1 MDSALDLILEQLHT
15 WYINFWSTL
24 PNFIAAIL
32 FLVVYVLVFRWIKR
46 ALVRLLEKTIDYN
59 PVYKLIVNLSYVIII
74 TIGLLIALG
83 ILKLD
88 GTVNKLLAGAGI
100 IGLGISFAFQDIMAN
115 IFSGAYITMK
125 QVFRVGD
132 YIESNGIFGSVK
144 GIKLRSIA
152 INNLDG
158 QEVLIPSRMILQQ
171 PLTNYSTT
179 GTRRVVVNVG
189 VQYSEDLDKVKKVVL
204 ETISSLEGRLKD
216 KPVEL
221 FFTEFADSSINLMC
235 RYWIKY
241 DREPDYKHSLSDA
254 IMAIKAAFEANDITI
269 PFPIRTIEMGSNNN
283 NPNSGSII
291 QIQSDNPSKS

>member
-1 MDSALDLILEQLHT
+1 MDSAIDLILEQLHT
-15 WYINFWSTL
+15 WYINFWSTF
-24 PNFIAAIL
+24 PNLIAAIL
-32 FLVVYVLVFRWIKR
+32 FLLVYILFFRWFKR

-59 PVYKLIVNLSYVIII
+59 PVYKLIVNISYVTII

-100 IGLGISFAFQDIMAN
+100 IGLGISFAFQDIIAN

-158 QEVLIPSRMILQQ
+158 QEVLIPSRLILQH

-179 GTRRVVVNVG
+179 GTRRVVVKVG
-189 VQYSEDLDKVKKVVL
+189 ISYGEDLEKVQKVVL
-204 ETISSLEGRLKD
+204 EAVSSVEDRLKD
-216 KPVEL
+216 KPIEF
-221 FFTEFADSSINLMC
+221 FFTEFGESSINLMC

-241 DREPDYKHSLSDA
+241 DREPDYKHSLSEA
-254 IMAIKAAFEANDITI
+254 IMKIKAAFNENDITI
-269 PFPIRTIEMGSNNN
+269 PFPIRTLDFGIKGGKQLSET
-283 NPNSGSII
+283 IL
-291 QIQSDNPSKS
+291 QIKSDNPDEK

>member
-1 MDSALDLILEQLHT
+1 MDSALDLILEQLHA
-15 WYINFWSTL
+15 WYISFWTTL

-32 FLVVYVLVFRWIKR
+32 FLVVYILVFRWFKR
-46 ALVRLLEKTIDYN
+46 SLVRLLEKTIDYN
-59 PVYKLIVNLSYVIII
+59 PVYKLIVNLSYMVII

-100 IGLGISFAFQDIMAN
+100 IGLGLSFAFQDIMAN

-158 QEVLIPSRMILQQ
+158 QEVLIPSRLILQQ
-171 PLTNYSTT
+171 PLTNYSAT
-179 GTRRVVVNVG
+179 GTRRVVVKAG
-189 VQYSEDLDKVKKVVL
+189 VEYSEDLEKVKKVVL
-204 ETISSLEGRLKD
+204 ETINSLEGRLKD
-216 KPVEL
+216 KPVEF
-221 FFTEFADSSINLMC
+221 FFTEFADSSINFMC

-241 DREPDYKHSLSDA
+241 EREPDYKHALSDA
-254 IMAIKAAFEANDITI
+254 IMKIKAAFDANDITI
-269 PFPIRTIEMGSNNN
+269 PFPIRTIEMGLKNNN
-283 NPNSGSII
+283 SLSGSII
-291 QIQSDNPSKS
+291 QIQSDNPSKT

>member
-1 MDSALDLILEQLHT
+1 MDSAIDLILEQLHT